1 MKLYVKQMYDWNY
14 YACYAEDVDE
24 KYWNYFKT
32 ELWWQ
37 LGNGFIKTY
46 YNVEWFEYCA
56 KIFMEFGE
64 DSVNQ
69 SLKIAKAPW
78 QEALQWLI
86 IEMKKTG
93 APWYL
98 HGSTAMALWGI
109 DVEPRDINIIVANYS
124 DYDRVREHFYQ
135 YAIKPFQRCGN
146 WVMSGLGT
154 VFHQANIGFSFNNKE
169 LEPYDMSTLRKTE
182 YKGEVLYISTLEML
196 KRDNESYGRPER
208 VEQIE
213 EKIKRC

>member
-14 YACYAEDVDE
+14 YACYAEYVDE

-46 YNVEWFEYCA
+46 DNVEGFEYCA
-56 KIFMEFGE
+56 KNFMEFGE

-86 IEMKKTG
+86 IEMKKTC
-93 APWYL
+93 APWDL

-182 YKGEVLYISTLEML
+182 YKGEALYISTLEML